1 MPFLDNLFR
10 GLIHSLKSPIFAL
23 SGEVEQIEEYI
34 EEYSTSI
41 EDKRVT
47 IKDHQEIA
55 KDMFE
60 WLDKMKIQIENI
72 SDSINSVR
80 NQVITLNDDQENDS
94 FTVEE
99 LVKYIDILTKN
110 ILKQYLTILNFTVR
124 VNNKKEI
131 KGSLNLLVQVINN
144 LIINSIESYKGKT
157 NQIINIVI
165 SESNGKLEISVI
177 DTGCGIPKNIQNKI
191 FREIIT
197 TNPNKAGLGLF
208 VAYSNIKAGFDGDIT
223 FKTKEGKGTTIKV
236 IIPIS

>member
-1 MPFLDNLFR
+1 MFH

-34 EEYSTSI
+34 EEYATSI
-41 EDKRVT
+41 GDKMVT
-47 IKDHQEIA
+47 VKDHQEIA

-60 WLDKMKIQIENI
+60 WLDKMKVQVENI
-72 SDSINSVR
+72 SDSINAVR
-80 NQVITLNDDQENDS
+80 SQVITLNEDPEKDT

-99 LVKYIDILTKN
+99 LVKCVDILTKN

-124 VNNKKEI
+124 VNNQKEI

-157 NQIINIVI
+157 NQVINILINEV
-165 SESNGKLEISVI
+165 NGKLEISVI
-177 DTGCGIPKNIQNKI
+177 DTGCGIPKNIQSKV
-191 FREIIT
+191 FKEIIT
-197 TNPNKAGLGLF
+197 TNPNKVGLGLF

-223 FKTKEGKGTTIKV
+223 FKTKEGKGTTIKI